1 MKTDAGISRRLGF
14 YSNGGVDVHV
24 TTMFSRGFG
33 KTAGVALTV
42 AALALALPE
51 SAGAQAANNPNTGAV
66 TFTGGFEVLP
76 GSAYLFRGI
85 TQESSAA
92 LVGESAGTAAAAA
105 QQPSAEDSGFLN
117 FFRKTELA
125 GFADMYFSYNFNEPT
140 TGALTP
146 LRNFDSQHN
155 QFSFA
160 LAELALIKPASSDD
174 RVGFRLDLDYGP
186 VADAVNA
193 FEPAGEV
200 LRNVQQGYISYMAP
214 VGSGLTIDIGKF
226 VTQHGAEVIEAK
238 DNWNYS
244 RSLLFALAIPY
255 YHVGARLG
263 YAPNEKVTIGGSVV
277 NGWNSATDNNS
288 GKTYGVQAIIK
299 PTGVLSIIQNY
310 MGGPEQTDNAD
321 DWRHL
326 SDTTVTYTLN
336 DMLSVMG
343 NYDYGHDSGTDQ
355 TWQGVG
361 LYAKAQANPHFAL
374 IPRIEFLDDEDGF
387 MSGASQ
393 KLKEFT
399 LTAEVKHSQGLIMR
413 IEYRR
418 DWSDVDFFTK
428 GDSPRNNQNT
438 FTAGFVYA
446 FSTRQ

>member
-1 MKTDAGISRRLGF
+1 MSLTRTMRFGMSSVVAIAM
-14 YSNGGVDVHV
+14 V
-24 TTMFSRGFG
+24 TI
-33 KTAGVALTV
+33 L
-42 AALALALPE
+42 AAPAM
-51 SAGAQAANNPNTGAV
+51 
-66 TFTGGFEVLP
+66 
-76 GSAYLFRGI
+76 
-85 TQESSAA
+85 
-92 LVGESAGTAAAAA
+92 A
-105 QQPSAEDSGFLN
+105 QQPSGPAVGEAPAGASQAQPDPGADSGFLN

-125 GFADMYFSYNFNEPT
+125 GFADMYFSYNFNEPA
-140 TGALTP
+140 TGASTP

-160 LAELALIKPASSDD
+160 LVELALIKPATSDD

-200 LRNVQQGYISYMAP
+200 FRNIQQGYVSYLAP
-214 VGSGLTIDIGKF
+214 VGSGLTFDVGKF

-255 YHVGARLG
+255 YHMGARLG
-263 YAPNEKVTIGGSVV
+263 YAPNDKLTLGAAIT
-277 NGWNSATDNNS
+277 NGWNNATDNNS

-299 PTGVLSIIQNY
+299 PAGSLSIVQNY
-310 MGGPEQTDNAD
+310 MGGPEQTNNSD

-326 SDTTVTYTLN
+326 SDTTLTYTVN
-336 DMLSVMG
+336 DKLSVMG
-343 NYDYGHDSGTDQ
+343 NYDYGHDVGTNQ

-361 LYAKAQANPHFAL
+361 FYAKAQANPYFAL
-374 IPRIEFLDDEDGF
+374 IPRFEYLDDEDGF
-387 MSGASQ
+387 MSGVTQ

-413 IEYRR
+413 VEYRS
-418 DWSDVDFFTK
+418 DWSDVNFFTK
-428 GDSPRNNQNT
+428 SGTARDNQNT
-438 FTAGFVYA
+438 FTVGWVYA
-446 FSTRQ
+446 FSTKQ